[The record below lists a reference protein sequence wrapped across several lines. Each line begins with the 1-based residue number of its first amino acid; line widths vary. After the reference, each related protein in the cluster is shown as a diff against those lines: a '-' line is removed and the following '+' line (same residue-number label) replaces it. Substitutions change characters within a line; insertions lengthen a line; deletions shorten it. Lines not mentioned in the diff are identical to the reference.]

1 MSSISNMPID
11 KEGIPIEGT
20 EDYVWD
26 HYKESVKMSTYLVAF
41 VVSKFKF
48 TETTLSNNVRFKI
61 WSQPDLVDQTA
72 FARDIG
78 PKILDFFE
86 GYFNIKF
93 ALQKQDMIAVPT
105 FEYGAMENWGLI
117 TYKKRYLLLHENVTT
132 AFMKQKIART
142 ISHELAHQW
151 FGKQN
156 YVHSKAVI
164 KSVISNQIT
173 CHSITE
179 NLY

>member
-1 MSSISNMPID
+1 MA
-11 KEGIPIEGT
+11 IP
-20 EDYVWD
+20 D
-26 HYKESVKMSTYLVAF
+26 F
-41 VVSKFKF
+41 
-48 TETTLSNNVRFKI
+48 
-61 WSQPDLVDQTA
+61 SQ
-72 FARDIG
+72 
-78 PKILDFFE
+78 
-86 GYFNIKF
+86 
-93 ALQKQDMIAVPT
+93 
-105 FEYGAMENWGLI
+105 GAMENWGLVLYRESFLL
-117 TYKKRYLLLHENVTT
+117 YKDGIST
-132 AFMKQKIART
+132 AQDKNTIAMV